1 VVVSLQRILSL
12 EDEYSKI
19 KSALL
24 SDMGEEEEDG
34 DEWGGTTTPKIAQK
48 DGEQQKQNKSEQQQ
62 EQQQPHPPQPS
73 LLAHG
78 PVEAVVVV
86 EPRLPLFLNV
96 DLSHGNRVEQPSGS
110 VRVEPVLEQGRQ
122 MGGLVQC
129 MLYTAT
135 NRSHTNIL
143 THKPPND
150 TTGCALSD
158 NLFNENV

>member
-24 SDMGEEEEDG
+24 SDMGEEEEEDG

-48 DGEQQKQNKSEQQQ
+48 DGEQQKQKKSEQQQ

-96 DLSHGNRVEQPSGS
+96 DLSHGNRVEQASGS
-110 VRVEPVLEQGRQ
+110 ACVEPVLEQGRQ
-122 MGGLVQC
+122 MGGLVTVHVVQPQ
-129 MLYTAT
+129 TD
-135 NRSHTNIL
+135 HTNL
-143 THKPPND
+143 HKPSND
-150 TTGCALSD
+150 TTGCALSN
-158 NLFNENV
+158 NLFNE